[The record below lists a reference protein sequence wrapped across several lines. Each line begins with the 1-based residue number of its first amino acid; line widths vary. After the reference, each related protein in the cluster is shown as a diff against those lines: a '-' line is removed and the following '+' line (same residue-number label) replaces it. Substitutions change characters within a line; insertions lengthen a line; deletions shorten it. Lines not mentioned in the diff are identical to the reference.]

1 MIHDAAKV
9 GGASVIHDAAKVAE
23 IYPAAA
29 ERTQAQ
35 MLRQLERFPLDLN
48 REDYRGS
55 LGGANQIRLLRQQR
69 RGRAMAKGYSKDCG
83 TGGLAGAARGS

>member
-55 LGGANQIRLLRQQR
+55 LGRANQIR
-69 RGRAMAKGYSKDCG
+69 AA
-83 TGGLAGAARGS
+83 TTAAGARDGEGVLERLRDRGTSWGR